1 MLTLGARPFL
11 APPPRTRRASPQKR
25 AFGTTRLREP
35 NTPARTAG
43 REPEWANAGSPVSQ
57 AHGVRARR
65 LRAQKT
71 LIHWVGFDPV
81 NQVLTPSHSSV
92 GRVKLSQPVSVR
104 RQPLSQ
110 TPSKLRPPC
119 VTRPWPS
126 GPEVLQPPS

>member
-1 MLTLGARPFL
+1 MLTLGARPAHVVRAWFL
-11 APPPRTRRASPQKR
+11 RTNASPHPMTPAR
-25 AFGTTRLREP
+25 FAGREPGTTRLRAP

-43 REPEWANAGSPVSQ
+43 RKPEWANAGSPASQ
-57 AHGVRARR
+57 AAGGGARR
-65 LRAQKT
+65 LRAQ
-71 LIHWVGFDPV
+71 HY
-81 NQVLTPSHSSV
+81 VLTPSHSSV

>member
-1 MLTLGARPFL
+1 MLTLGARQ
-11 APPPRTRRASPQKR
+11 AASGGDRRLSSAH
-25 AFGTTRLREP
+25 L
-35 NTPARTAG
+35 PARSAG
-43 REPEWANAGSPVSQ
+43 RERECANAGNPASQ
-57 AHGVRARR
+57 AHGVRARH

-119 VTRPWPS
+119 VTRPCPS